1 MKKLIRTM
9 LDYRTC
15 RFLALAW
22 MALIFWLSSLPDIPG
37 PELFSAQDKGG
48 HFVVYGILGFFITR
62 SLGTWARGLGWRV
75 VIVVTIAVA
84 AYGATDELHQMFVPG
99 RNPSLFD
106 LLFDTAGGFISALL
120 MHRYSHLWDSLD
132 TIH

>member
-1 MKKLIRTM
+1 
-9 LDYRTC
+9 
-15 RFLALAW
+15 

-37 PELFSAQDKGG
+37 PELFSAQDKIG
-48 HFVVYGILGFFITR
+48 HFVVCGILGFFITR

-99 RNPSLFD
+99 RNASLFD